1 MFSSSLLLP
10 SLLTLSLAAETC
22 YEGPGGASP
31 TEARAGGHNI
41 QVTKAM
47 ISKPAPNFSGT
58 AVINGE
64 FTEIKLQD
72 YLGKY
77 LVFFFYPLDF
87 TFVCPTEIL
96 AFNDRVAE
104 FRKIGAEVV
113 ACSVDSH
120 FTHLA
125 WMNTPRKEGGL
136 GKLDIP
142 LLSDL
147 THTISKG
154 EAFEFKQNNLTQH
167 QLSRLWGLSG
177 GQRPHPERTFH
188 H

>member
-1 MFSSSLLLP
+1 MVSPSSLFLS

-47 ISKPAPNFSGT
+47 ISKPAPDFSGT

-64 FTEIKLQD
+64 FTEIKLSD
-72 YLGKY
+72 YKGKY

-96 AFNDRVAE
+96 AFNDRVKE
-104 FRKIGAEVV
+104 FRQLGVEVRFTFSFP
-113 ACSVDSH
+113 CSLFD
-120 FTHLA
+120 
-125 WMNTPRKEGGL
+125 N
-136 GKLDIP
+136 I
-142 LLSDL
+142 
-147 THTISKG
+147 
-154 EAFEFKQNNLTQH
+154 QH
-167 QLSRLWGLSG
+167 SLVRLWPAQLTLILPTWLG
-177 GQRPHPERTFH
+177 
-188 H
+188 